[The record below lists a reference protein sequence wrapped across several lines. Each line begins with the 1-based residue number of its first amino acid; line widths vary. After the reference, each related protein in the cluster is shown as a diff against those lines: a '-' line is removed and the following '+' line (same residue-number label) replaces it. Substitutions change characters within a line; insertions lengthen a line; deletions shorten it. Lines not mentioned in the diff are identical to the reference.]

1 MQPMTHADLH
11 RAAHQMIRQ
20 GGSFAAA
27 IAEAY
32 FAADPD
38 NRRKLLA
45 AFGDLFAKF
54 HQPTRRD

>member
-1 MQPMTHADLH
+1 MTHDQLH
-11 RAAHQMIRQ
+11 RAAHLMIRQ

-32 FAADPD
+32 FAADSG
-38 NRRKLLA
+38 NRARLLD

-54 HQPTRRD
+54 HSFDR